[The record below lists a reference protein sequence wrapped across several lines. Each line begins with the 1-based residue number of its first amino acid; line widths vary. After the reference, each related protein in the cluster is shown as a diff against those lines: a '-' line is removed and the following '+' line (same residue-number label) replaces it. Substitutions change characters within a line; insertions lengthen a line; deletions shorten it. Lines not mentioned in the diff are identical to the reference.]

1 MHQFT
6 DWFFTYS
13 YVQEYEYT
21 AGVVLVRIQF
31 SAGIL
36 ITVVRYEHIRVGS
49 TLWYPVLHCDYLQTY
64 VYHSKKKKRV
74 TKNENNTLFL
84 RFSVKKSNCWCF
96 CVFLCYFNR
105 ASVPVEMYTPDITG
119 GIGTSGILSTILV

>member
-64 VYHSKKKKRV
+64 VYHSKKKTGNKKREQHLIFAV
-74 TKNENNTLFL
+74 
-84 RFSVKKSNCWCF
+84 FSQKIKLL
-96 CVFLCYFNR
+96 VFLCVF
-105 ASVPVEMYTPDITG
+105 V
-119 GIGTSGILSTILV
+119 LF